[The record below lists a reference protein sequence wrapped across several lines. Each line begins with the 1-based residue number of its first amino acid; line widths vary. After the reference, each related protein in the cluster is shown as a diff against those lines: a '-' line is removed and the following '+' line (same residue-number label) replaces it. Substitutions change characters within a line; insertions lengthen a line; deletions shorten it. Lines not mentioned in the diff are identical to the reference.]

1 VSIEQ
6 HMRVVVCRF
15 CGARAEDC
23 GGTCAHATENWKAVG
38 TMVTL
43 SQPLADAAC
52 LTSIVIGE
60 SKAEVIELPCPNVEA
75 SE

>member
-23 GGTCAHATENWKAVG
+23 GGTCANATEYA
-38 TMVTL
+38 L
-43 SQPLADAAC
+43 SKPLTDAAC

-60 SKAEVIELPCPNVEA
+60 SQAEVIELPCPNVEA